1 MQLAKARMLLPK
13 QGTYN
18 KPRAGLHQFNQ
29 LELIWRPL
37 PVARP
42 CLPYKRFKI

>member
-18 KPRAGLHQFNQ
+18 KPRAGLHQFQPIGANMAA
-29 LELIWRPL
+29 
-37 PVARP
+37 VARGST
-42 CLPYKRFKI
+42 LLTL